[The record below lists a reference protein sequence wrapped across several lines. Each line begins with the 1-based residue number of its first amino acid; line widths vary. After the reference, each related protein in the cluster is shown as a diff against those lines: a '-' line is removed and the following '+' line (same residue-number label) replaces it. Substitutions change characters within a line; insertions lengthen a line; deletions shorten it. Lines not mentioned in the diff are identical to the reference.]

1 MHYFLS
7 AYRNLADYKITNL
20 FTLDVTAK
28 HPPAVLSDCDMPNEV
43 NSVPMCPQG

>member
-1 MHYFLS
+1 MHYILS

-43 NSVPMCPQG
+43 NSVLMCPQG